1 MSNGYAVLY
10 LIIGL
15 IGILVGL
22 ITASDPDLSEI
33 AGLHIVGGVIF
44 GAIGFFS
51 LVEGE
56 KKE

>member
-15 IGILVGL
+15 IGVLIGL
-22 ITASDPDLSEI
+22 ATSSDPDLSEI
-33 AGLHIVGGVIF
+33 AGLHILGGVVF
-44 GAIGFFS
+44 GAIGLFS
-51 LVEGE
+51 LIEGE